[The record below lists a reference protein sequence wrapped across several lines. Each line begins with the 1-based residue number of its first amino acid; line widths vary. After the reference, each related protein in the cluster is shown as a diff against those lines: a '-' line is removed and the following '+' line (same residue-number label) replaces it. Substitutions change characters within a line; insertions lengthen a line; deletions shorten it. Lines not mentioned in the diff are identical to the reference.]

1 MEREGDWVD
10 EVCTWAR
17 FQQALSKAE
26 QGTAVGEDGFSACL
40 LKKAPEEVQRCYYDW
55 PLPRFFSRAT
65 ANFIFIFFLF
75 LKLKLRF
82 FARFFLPK
90 SLLSRFASRASC
102 FES

>member
-1 MEREGDWVD
+1 MAPQNGMQWRGGDGDPHSEW
-10 EVCTWAR
+10 ELNSPLEN
-17 FQQALSKAE
+17 ALS
-26 QGTAVGEDGFSACL
+26 TVGALCL
-40 LKKAPEEVQRCYYDW
+40 VS
-55 PLPRFFSRAT
+55 RFFSRAT
-65 ANFIFIFFLF
+65 PNYIFIFFLF